1 MGDISRLRK
10 RIDEL
15 DEAILDT
22 LSERAETCRLIGEL
36 KKKQKIPIKDMPR
49 ENDVYKHIQKKA
61 SALGLD
67 PAQVKEVYRQIVN
80 ICSTVQELEEKQD
93 K

>member
-15 DEAILDT
+15 DELILDT

-36 KKKQKIPIKDMPR
+36 KKKQKIPIKDTPR
-49 ENDVYKHIQKKA
+49 ENDVYAHIRKKA
-61 SALGLD
+61 TVLGLD
-67 PAQVKEVYRQIVN
+67 PAQLEEVYRQIVN
-80 ICSTVQELEEKQD
+80 ICSTVQELEEELHR
-93 K
+93 

>member
-10 RIDEL
+10 RIDDL
-15 DEAILDT
+15 DELILDT

-49 ENDVYKHIQKKA
+49 EKDVYTHIQKKA
-61 SALGLD
+61 AALGLD
-67 PAQVKEVYRQIVN
+67 PSQVKEVYRQIVN
-80 ICSTVQELEEKQD
+80 ICSTVQQWEEKRD

>member
-15 DEAILDT
+15 DELILDT

-49 ENDVYKHIQKKA
+49 ENDVYAHIKKKA
-61 SALGLD
+61 AALGLD
-67 PAQVKEVYRQIVN
+67 PVQVKEVYRQIVN
-80 ICSTVQELEEKQD
+80 ICSTIQELEEKRD

>member
-1 MGDISRLRK
+1 MGDINRLRK

-15 DEAILDT
+15 DELILHT

-49 ENDVYKHIQKKA
+49 ENDVYAHIQKKA
-61 SALGLD
+61 ASLGLD
-67 PAQVKEVYRQIVN
+67 PAQVEEVYRQIVN
-80 ICSTVQELEEKQD
+80 ICSAVQELEEKRG
-93 K
+93 